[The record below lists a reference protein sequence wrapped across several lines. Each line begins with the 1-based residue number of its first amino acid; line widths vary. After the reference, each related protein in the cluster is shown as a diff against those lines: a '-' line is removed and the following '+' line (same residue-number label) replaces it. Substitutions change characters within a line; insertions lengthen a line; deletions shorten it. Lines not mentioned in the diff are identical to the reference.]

1 MQMFNPT
8 RKSEPAAPGMQTD
21 APIARPQNPNGATPE
36 PRGGLLSSGVSITG
50 SLTFRSELLIDGQVD
65 GTINSGG
72 RLTIG
77 KNAKIKGE
85 IKTKSVVVD
94 GNVEGDITAEE
105 RCELRAG
112 CTVNGDIVSPRLVV
126 DEAAAFIGSA
136 RISSTPKPAAG

>member
-8 RKSEPAAPGMQTD
+8 RKTEPAAPGMQTET
-21 APIARPQNPNGATPE
+21 PTARPQNPNGATSE
-36 PRGGLLSSGVSITG
+36 SRGGVLSSGVSITG
-50 SLTFRSELLIDGQVD
+50 SLTFRNELLIDGHVD

-136 RISSTPKPAAG
+136 RISSTSKAGAS

>member
-1 MQMFNPT
+1 MQMFNPS
-8 RKSEPAAPGMQTD
+8 RKTEPAAPGIQTE
-21 APIARPQNPNGATPE
+21 PPVARPQPSNCASSDPA
-36 PRGGLLSSGVSITG
+36 RGGILSSGVSITG

-94 GNVEGDITAEE
+94 GAVEGDITAEE

-112 CTVNGDIVSPRLVV
+112 CSVNGDIVSPRLVV

-136 RISSTPKPAAG
+136 RISSTQKPAA